1 MMPLASPL
9 PDSRNSR
16 ITPQPYSPLSE
27 PENEQTHKYPPK
39 TPDSAASF
47 RTTFS
52 RRVDSDTERLIQRRS
67 TQAALWKVH
76 WRTPTLMLLS
86 FLTGMSLALGQHLLY
101 RSLHHT
107 TENSEPKRVRVVLY
121 GRALAYLSNSA
132 FVGCLI
138 LCYRQRIWTTFR
150 ERALSVWAIDQIF
163 LATEDPSLFL
173 NWEVISKATLVTA
186 MAVVIWLTPIA
197 TIIFSPGALTFG
209 DYFDVAISK
218 SPVPTLNFTH
228 ESYQDWRL
236 PVFMPDGSSKRSV
249 MYYNTTDIAGKAPGW
264 FDYYDQPSSDLTRI
278 ALMTAYSMKD
288 QSLNRENARLNAC
301 GGNYNCTYTTDFL
314 GPGYK
319 CDALAKGVGDND
331 KLAEAGAPFDTS
343 YLVPEGKNVYFSEV
357 DLGEFERPQVG
368 NLSAGGV
375 PIGHVADDFGVFK
388 AEPVLWIGF
397 SINSTERLPTD
408 SPFIKSW
415 DYRYDPYV
423 FRCEHYE
430 TKYTVK
436 FNYSGPFYNTDIS
449 YEFLTPIINTTL
461 TKVGTDDHYYYDAA
475 PTSNFINPRTDV
487 PLYKKTAAYHAM
499 GQALRTFLRGRL
511 EMDPPKPGP
520 SYARV
525 YSEIINTRL
534 VANSSGTPL
543 PDLLELIPTFYA
555 KMLLSLFSA
564 PQMLIISQE
573 YVEVNSTRYRSTFIY
588 NPEKLWACYAPVVFF
603 VFIFLLVGAWT
614 IWQDG
619 TTFSVGFSRVMV
631 TTRNTTIDEI
641 SRGACLGNDPFPSE
655 LMHTKLKFGV
665 LNENESE
672 VEYMGMDG
680 HAPIGHCAFGVPSEL
695 TTIRFGVPY
704 AGLDRRRDNPML
716 LKEKEKTD

>member
-1 MMPLASPL
+1 VSQ
-9 PDSRNSR
+9 
-16 ITPQPYSPLSE
+16 QPYSPLSE

-39 TPDSAASF
+39 TPDSAKSF
-47 RTTFS
+47 QSTFS
-52 RRVDSDTERLIQRRS
+52 RRVDSGTERLIQRRS

-107 TENSEPKRVRVVLY
+107 TENSEIKRVRVVLY

-173 NWEVISKATLVTA
+173 NWEVVSKATLVTA
-186 MAVVIWLTPIA
+186 MAVAIWLTPIA

-209 DYFDVAISK
+209 DYFDINISK
-218 SPVPTLNFTH
+218 GPVPTLNFTE
-228 ESYQDWRL
+228 ESYKDWRI
-236 PVFMPDGSSKRSV
+236 PTFMSDMTSKRSL

-264 FDYYDQPSSDLTRI
+264 FDYYDQPSADLSRI
-278 ALMTAYSMKD
+278 ALMTAYNMKD
-288 QSLNRENARLNAC
+288 QALKRENARVIAC
-301 GGNYNCTYTTDFL
+301 GGDFNCTYTLEFL
-314 GPGYK
+314 GPGYN
-319 CDALAKGVGDND
+319 CESIAKGVGDNEM
-331 KLAEAGAPFDTS
+331 LATAGAPFDTS
-343 YLVPEGKNVYFSEV
+343 YLVPEGKNVYFAKV
-357 DLGEFERPQVG
+357 DLGEFERPQTG
-368 NLSAGGV
+368 NLSGGGV
-375 PIGHVADDFGVFK
+375 PLGHVADDFGVFK

-397 SINSTERLPTD
+397 SINSTEKLPPD
-408 SPFIKSW
+408 SPFIKGW
-415 DYRYDPYV
+415 DYRYDPHI

-461 TKVGTDDHYYYDAA
+461 TRVGTDDSYYYDAV
-475 PTSNFINPRTDV
+475 PTSNFINPRTNV

-525 YSEIINTRL
+525 YSEITNTRL
-534 VANSSGTPL
+534 VTNSSATPL
-543 PDLLELIPTFYA
+543 PDLLELIPMFYA
-555 KMLLSLFSA
+555 KMILSLLSA
-564 PQMLIISQE
+564 PQMLVVGE
-573 YVEVNSTRYRSTFIY
+573 DHVEVNSTHYLSTFIY
-588 NPEKLWACYAPVVFF
+588 NPEKLWACYTPVIFF
-603 VFIFLLVGAWT
+603 VFTFLLVGAWT

-619 TTFSVGFSRVMV
+619 TTFSVGFSRIMV
-631 TTRNTTIDEI
+631 TTRNTTLDEI

-655 LMHTKLKFGV
+655 LMHTKLKFGE
-665 LNENESE
+665 LNENDSE
-672 VEYMGMDG
+672 FEYMGMDG
-680 HAPIGHCAFGVPSEL
+680 QPSTGHCAFGVPSEL

-704 AGLDRRRDNPML
+704 AGLDRRQDGLKRLMA
-716 LKEKEKTD
+716 KEKIE